1 LKFPKFLFL
10 LLAVICLAA
19 PPSLADLWVATP
31 ADGGSDVTGDG
42 TEAAPYATIQFA
54 YDQATRDPE
63 TIHVLPGTYDEC
75 LSLADPTQRSVNLLA
90 EAFIQD
96 PIPASRELTVI
107 DGTGVCPALHSV
119 INLGGY
125 DSRIEGFTVT
135 GGEDSAIWTVGSAV
149 ITNNVIRGNS
159 SFAGG
164 GIYSYPKSCYYYGDI
179 ITVISDN
186 LIENNTVTFSDIYE
200 KSGTGGGIFASAIA
214 EEVTPNC
221 FGGIPTITITNNV
234 IQNNFTEFDG
244 GGAFLYTD
252 SYLAGSAEIT
262 VTENVIT
269 ANQAGIGGSGGT
281 IGFGGG
287 IYATTYGFGTEMIT
301 VDDNTI
307 FLNAA
312 TGYGGGM
319 WGGVDVY
326 VTGNQTLVVNDN
338 RINENGAGTGGG
350 LELIANVIDMEATQ
364 SANITMTA
372 NTVNGNI
379 GQTPGELGGGA
390 GLSAGFFSRRTT
402 SPNMNFEV
410 SGNTFRNNHADVDGG
425 GVEIQVIAD
434 AENILD
440 PNDTDILPSVAQ
452 IDFSNNLVALNDTS
466 NNFND
471 AIGGGLLVFLQAFG
485 ESTATANL
493 DLNTIAD
500 NTTQTGAAGVEVECY
515 TGFDTGPG
523 IEGLGL
529 LNINSS
535 IVYGNDGFGLGGP
548 FLNAG
553 VFQPAWNDP
562 DNPNS
567 VNLEISVTYSD
578 FAGNTDDD
586 FESWIGGQPTSPDA
600 HNVFDDPL
608 LDLVTYIPQECSPTI
623 DGGDPIFPNA
633 LEPPPNRGIVNMG
646 HTGGTAEAAPSLADP
661 TGDNLVDGID
671 ILRIAVAFGSAF
683 GNTRYL
689 PEADLTGD
697 DAVDGD
703 DLVFAATA
711 FGTSCP

>member
-1 LKFPKFLFL
+1 MKFPKALFP
-10 LLAVICLAA
+10 LLAAICIAA
-19 PPSLADLWVATP
+19 PPALADLWVATP

-42 TEAAPYATIQFA
+42 TEAAPYATIQHA
-54 YDQATRDPE
+54 YNVATRDPE

-75 LSLADPTQRSVNLLA
+75 LQLADPTQRSVSLLA

-96 PIPASRELTVI
+96 PVPASRTLTVI
-107 DGTGVCPALHSV
+107 NGAGLCPALHSV

-125 DSRIEGFTVT
+125 DSRVEGFTVT

-149 ITNNVIRGNS
+149 ITNNVITGNS
-159 SFAGG
+159 SFSGG

-179 ITVISDN
+179 ITVISNN
-186 LIENNTVTFSDIYE
+186 LIENNTVTYSDEYL

-234 IQNNFTEFDG
+234 IQNNYTEYDG

-252 SYLAGSAEIT
+252 SNLAGSAEIA
-262 VTENVIT
+262 VTENLIT

-287 IYATTYGFGTEMIT
+287 IYATTYGFGTELIT
-301 VDDNTI
+301 IDDNTI

-312 TGYGGGM
+312 TGYGGGI
-319 WGGVDVY
+319 WGGIDVY
-326 VTGNQTLVVNDN
+326 VMGNQTLVVNDN
-338 RINENGAGTGGG
+338 SINENGAGTGGG
-350 LELIANVIDMEATQ
+350 VELIANVIDMDDAQ
-364 SANITMTA
+364 NANITMTA
-372 NTVNGNI
+372 NVVNGNI

-402 SPNMNFEV
+402 SPNMNFEI

-425 GVEIQVIAD
+425 GVEMQVIAD
-434 AENILD
+434 AENLLD
-440 PNDTDILPSVAQ
+440 PNDTDVLPSVAQ

-471 AIGGGLLVFLQAFG
+471 AVGGGMLVFLQAFG

-493 DLNTIAD
+493 DLNTIVD
-500 NTTQTGAAGVEVECY
+500 NTTQVGAGGIEVECF
-515 TGFDTGPG
+515 TGFDSGPG
-523 IEGLGL
+523 IEGLGV

-535 IVYGNDGFGLGGP
+535 IVFGNDGFGLGGP
-548 FLNAG
+548 QLSAG
-553 VFQPAWNDP
+553 VFQPAWDDP
-562 DNPNS
+562 DFPNS
-567 VNLEISVTYSD
+567 VNLDLSVLYSD
-578 FAGNTDDD
+578 FFSNVDDD

-600 HNVFDDPL
+600 YNVFDDPL
-608 LDLVTYIPQECSPTI
+608 LDLVTYIPQDCSPTI
-623 DGGDPIFPNA
+623 DSGDPIFPNE

-646 HTGGTAEAAPSLADP
+646 HTGGTDEAATSLPDP

-683 GNTRYL
+683 GDARYL

-697 DAVDGD
+697 NAVDGD
-703 DLVFAATA
+703 DLVYAATA